1 MWSRPTGLD
10 FIFCFRLWLPSHLL
24 SAARH
29 HIRDEKISPI
39 FHFQIAPTSH
49 SMNVFNSGLNEDTQI
64 QKVHVLKVKHVDV
77 HRKKHVFE
85 AEGINK
91 AQMVNLQDCLWTRI
105 PHNFYYY
112 CTTLV
117 FFLFQFYLQSSS
129 GLLKTQESKHDV
141 QSNPSARRGEKKAA
155 QIEADSLSDSDVVC
169 KFIRVLLFLVLA

>member
-91 AQMVNLQDCLWTRI
+91 AQMVHLQDCLWTRI

-117 FFLFQFYLQSSS
+117 FFFISVLSTEQQWTAENARVKTWCAIKSKCTKRWEEGSTNRS
-129 GLLKTQESKHDV
+129 RLLVRLWRSV
-141 QSNPSARRGEKKAA
+141 Q
-155 QIEADSLSDSDVVC
+155 VH
-169 KFIRVLLFLVLA
+169 

>member
-91 AQMVNLQDCLWTRI
+91 AQMVHLQDCLWTRI

-117 FFLFQFYLQSSS
+117 FFFYFSFIYRAAVDCWKRKSQNMMCN
-129 GLLKTQESKHDV
+129 QIQVHEEV
-141 QSNPSARRGEKKAA
+141 RRRQHK
-155 QIEADSLSDSDVVC
+155 
-169 KFIRVLLFLVLA
+169 